1 MAEKFKFTP
10 SAPSDLKEQ
19 YDVVIIGSGG
29 AGLVSALQ
37 ARELGL
43 RPVILEK
50 MPTVGGN
57 TMRASSGMNAAETNI
72 QLREGIVDSFAE
84 FYQETYQGGG
94 RLNDPELLNYFTT
107 HSGQAIDW
115 LRSHGI
121 ILNDLTITGGMKKKR
136 AHRPKSTAPIGAFLV
151 NNLLWLLDQ
160 VGVPIFTQTTVTELL
175 KDDAGK
181 VKGVNVQ
188 VAGEPK
194 TIFAP
199 AVILATGGFGAS
211 KQLLKRYRPDLL
223 AYKTTNH
230 VGATGDGIILAEHIG
245 AQVLQMEMIQIHPTV
260 QQDTPHTYL
269 IGEAVRGEGAILV
282 DQQGVRFTNE
292 LGTRKVVS
300 EQITALPEQAAYLIF
315 DQGVKERVKAIDF
328 YASKGLVVSAAT
340 PSELAQKLQLD
351 PTVLADTLIQWNTAV
366 ETKRDVK
373 FGRTTGMQR
382 KLEKAPYYAIHVAPA
397 IHYTMG
403 GLHINEKAQ
412 VLDQSGNIMAG
423 LFAAGEVTG
432 GLHGN
437 NRIGGNSIAETVV
450 FGRQAGQ
457 QAAVYLA

>member
-1 MAEKFKFTP
+1 M
-10 SAPSDLKEQ
+10 
-19 YDVVIIGSGG
+19 
-29 AGLVSALQ
+29 
-37 ARELGL
+37 
-43 RPVILEK
+43 
-50 MPTVGGN
+50 
-57 TMRASSGMNAAETNI
+57 
-72 QLREGIVDSFAE
+72 
-84 FYQETYQGGG
+84 
-94 RLNDPELLNYFTT
+94 
-107 HSGQAIDW
+107 
-115 LRSHGI
+115 
-121 ILNDLTITGGMKKKR
+121 
-136 AHRPKSTAPIGAFLV
+136 
-151 NNLLWLLDQ
+151 
-160 VGVPIFTQTTVTELL
+160 
-175 KDDAGK
+175 
-181 VKGVNVQ
+181 
-188 VAGEPK
+188 
-194 TIFAP
+194 
-199 AVILATGGFGAS
+199 
-211 KQLLKRYRPDLL
+211 
-223 AYKTTNH
+223 
-230 VGATGDGIILAEHIG
+230 
-245 AQVLQMEMIQIHPTV
+245 LQMEMIQIHPTV

-292 LGTRKVVS
+292 LGTRKIVS

-315 DQGVKERVKAIDF
+315 DYGVKERVKAIDF

-340 PSELAQKLQLD
+340 PSELAKKLQLD
-351 PTVLADTLIQWNTAV
+351 PTVLADTLLQWNTAV
-366 ETKRDVK
+366 ETKKDVK

-412 VLDQSGNIMAG
+412 VLDQAGNIIAG